1 MSGIILCMFSVQ
13 LQAQQGK
20 GTSMN
25 SLRTGVGINICN
37 TDYLEK
43 TTSAGP
49 SIFADYSRKINGWF
63 SAGANLHYDL
73 GIYDRISLGN
83 RIGLSLRGM
92 FRPFATVNWMK
103 WLEVGAGLS
112 CEYVFTAYGDRDSR
126 QTSETDGVV
135 TEYYDLIH
143 RHSCLFGFDFP
154 IRAYFIDNSK
164 FEVLAFYELKTA
176 FYKGA
181 GFGLDHSCLGLMFGV
196 KF

>member
-1 MSGIILCMFSVQ
+1 
-13 LQAQQGK
+13 
-20 GTSMN
+20 MN
-25 SLRTGVGINICN
+25 SLRTGIGINICN

-43 TTSAGP
+43 ATSVGP

-83 RIGLSLRGM
+83 RIGLSMRGM
-92 FRPFATVNWMK
+92 FRPFAAFNWMK

-112 CEYVFTAYGDRDSR
+112 CEYAFTAYGDRDSMH
-126 QTSETDGVV
+126 TGESDGVV
-135 TEYYDLIH
+135 IEYYDLIH

-154 IRAYFIDNSK
+154 IRAYLIDNYR
-164 FEVLAFYELKTA
+164 FELFAFHELKTS
-176 FYKGA
+176 FHKG
-181 GFGLDHSCLGLMFGV
+181 GKFSLHHSCSGLMFGI